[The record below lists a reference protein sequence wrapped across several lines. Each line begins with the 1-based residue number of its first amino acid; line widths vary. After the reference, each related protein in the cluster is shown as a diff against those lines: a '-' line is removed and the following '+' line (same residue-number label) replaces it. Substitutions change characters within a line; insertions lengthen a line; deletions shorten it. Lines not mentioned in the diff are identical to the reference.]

1 MSVWGRSGILFTKGG
16 VGGFPGSAR
25 YNRHMKIGERL
36 KSLWKEPLVHF
47 LVAGLIVFLVASW
60 RGGSVDPA
68 DRTITIDEAKVN
80 WLAGQFQQTWQR
92 QPNAAEIDTL
102 IRDYV
107 NEEVYY
113 REAMRL
119 GLDQDDLMIRR
130 RLRSKMEFL
139 AASQVESVVPDEATL
154 QKWLGDHPAR
164 YAGTARFS
172 FDQVWLGSA
181 ADDSVAAS
189 TKEALA
195 RLKRGER
202 PEAVGKPISLP
213 AKLDDAGKA
222 DIARQF
228 GDDFAA
234 AVAKASPGQWIGPV
248 TSGYGLHLV
257 RLRAAN
263 VGARPTLADVRQ
275 QVENDWRAET
285 LAERQARAY
294 QALLDGYMVKI
305 AKP

>member
-1 MSVWGRSGILFTKGG
+1 M
-16 VGGFPGSAR
+16 R
-25 YNRHMKIGERL
+25 YNRLMIMGERL
-36 KSLWKEPLVHF
+36 KSLGKEPLVHF
-47 LVAGLIVFLVASW
+47 LVAGLFVFLVASW

-92 QPNAAEIDTL
+92 QPNAAEIDNL
-102 IRDYV
+102 IREYV
-107 NEEVYY
+107 NEEVHY

-119 GLDQDDLMIRR
+119 GLDQDDLVIRR

-139 AASQVESVVPDEATL
+139 AASQLESVVPDDATL
-154 QKWLGDHPAR
+154 QRWLDDHPAR
-164 YAGTARFS
+164 YAGQARFS

-181 ADDSVAAS
+181 SDDAVAGSA
-189 TKEALA
+189 KGALA
-195 RLKRGER
+195 RLQRGAA
-202 PEAVGKPISLP
+202 PGQVGKPISLP
-213 AKLDDAGKA
+213 AKLDDADKA

-228 GDDFAA
+228 GLEFAD
-234 AVAKASPGQWIGPV
+234 AVTKARPGAWSGPV
-248 TSGYGLHLV
+248 TSGYGLHLIRV
-257 RLRAAN
+257 RKAE
-263 VGARPTLADVRQ
+263 VKARPKLADVRQ

-294 QALLDGYMVKI
+294 QALLDGYTIKI

>member
-1 MSVWGRSGILFTKGG
+1 M
-16 VGGFPGSAR
+16 
-25 YNRHMKIGERL
+25 NMGERL
-36 KSLWKEPLVHF
+36 KSLKNEPLVHF
-47 LVAGLIVFLVASW
+47 LVAGFLVFLVASW
-60 RGGSVDPA
+60 RATPVDPA

-92 QPNAAEIDTL
+92 PPGPAEVDAL

-107 NEEVYY
+107 MEEVYY

-119 GLDQDDLMIRR
+119 GLDQDDLVIRR

-139 AASQVESVVPDEATL
+139 AASQVESMVPDTATL
-154 QKWLGDHPAR
+154 QKWLDDHPAR

-172 FDQVWLGSA
+172 FDQLWLGSA
-181 ADDSVAAS
+181 TDDKVAA
-189 TKEALA
+189 TVPAALA
-195 RLKRGER
+195 RLRKGVS
-202 PEAVGKPISLP
+202 PASVGKAISLP
-213 AKLDDAGKA
+213 ASLEDADKG

-234 AVAKASPGQWIGPV
+234 ALIKARPGAWVGPV

-257 RLRAAN
+257 RIRAAK
-263 VGARPTLADVRQ
+263 VDARPKLADVRQ

-285 LAERQARAY
+285 LAERQAQAY
-294 QALLDGYMVKI
+294 QTLLDAYTVKI

>member
-1 MSVWGRSGILFTKGG
+1 
-16 VGGFPGSAR
+16 
-25 YNRHMKIGERL
+25 MKRGERL
-36 KSLWKEPLVHF
+36 KSLGKEPLVHF
-47 LVAGLIVFLVASW
+47 LVAGLLVFVVASW
-60 RGGSVDPA
+60 RGTTVDPA
-68 DRTITIDEAKVN
+68 DRTITIDEAKVT

-92 QPNAAEIDTL
+92 PPGPSEVDAL

-107 NEEVYY
+107 MEEVYY

-119 GLDQDDLMIRR
+119 GLDQDDLVIRR

-139 AASQVESVVPDEATL
+139 AASQVESAVPDDTTL
-154 QKWLGDHPAR
+154 QKWLDDHPAR
-164 YAGTARFS
+164 YAGAARFS

-181 ADDSVAAS
+181 TDEKAAAAAPGALSRLRNGASPSV
-189 TKEALA
+189 
-195 RLKRGER
+195 
-202 PEAVGKPISLP
+202 VGRAISLP
-213 AKLDDAGKA
+213 PTLDNADKF

-234 AVAKASPGQWIGPV
+234 ALVKAKPGAWIGPV

-257 RLRAAN
+257 RVRAAK
-263 VGARPTLADVRQ
+263 VDARPKLADVRQ

-285 LAERQARAY
+285 LTQRQAKAY
-294 QALLDGYMVKI
+294 QALLDGYTVKI